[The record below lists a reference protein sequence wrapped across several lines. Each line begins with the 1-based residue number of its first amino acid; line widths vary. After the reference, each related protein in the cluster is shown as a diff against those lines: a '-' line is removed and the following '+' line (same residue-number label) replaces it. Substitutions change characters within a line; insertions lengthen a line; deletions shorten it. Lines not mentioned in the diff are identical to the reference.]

1 MKFKGYS
8 DETLLAQLKGRFSV
22 SYRIAA
28 DEQTALEMA
37 KNICVE
43 QTVEFPAAH
52 IECNAIHSD
61 IIGRLE
67 QFEACEGGYRALISY
82 SDQSATEEFAQFFNV
97 VFGNSSLLPGITVA
111 SFGSALIAALVLGLV
126 NMLVKPV
133 LVLLTLPITIVTL
146 GLFLIVINAL
156 LFWLVGSVLKGFQ
169 VNGFWWA
176 VGGAF
181 LYSIISGL
189 LTKLIP

>member
-1 MKFKGYS
+1 MVALILVWILNAVA
-8 DETLLAQLKGRFSV
+8 LLAV
-22 SYRIAA
+22 AY
-28 DEQTALEMA
+28 
-37 KNICVE
+37 
-43 QTVEFPAAH
+43 
-52 IECNAIHSD
+52 
-61 IIGRLE
+61 
-67 QFEACEGGYRALISY
+67 
-82 SDQSATEEFAQFFNV
+82 
-97 VFGNSSLLPGITVA
+97 LLPGIVVA

-156 LFWLVGSVLKGFQ
+156 LFWFVGSVLKGFQ

-176 VGGAF
+176 VGGAI
-181 LYSIISGL
+181 LYSIIFGL